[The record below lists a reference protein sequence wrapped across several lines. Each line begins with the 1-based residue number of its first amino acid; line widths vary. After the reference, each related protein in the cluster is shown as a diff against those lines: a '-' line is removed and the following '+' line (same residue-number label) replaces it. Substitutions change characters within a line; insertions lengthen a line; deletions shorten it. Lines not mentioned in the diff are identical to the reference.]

1 MTATDI
7 GVIAPVFKMVWLLS
21 CPPQTGH
28 FPVELC
34 SGFLGPPAL
43 TTALHTQWFPSFPKG
58 IFKCVTLALA
68 TEEDTAKEQFDE
80 AENQQES
87 SK

>member
-1 MTATDI
+1 M
-7 GVIAPVFKMVWLLS
+7 S
-21 CPPQTGH
+21 
-28 FPVELC
+28 FPSL
-34 SGFLGPPAL
+34 FPR
-43 TTALHTQWFPSFPKG
+43 TQWFPSFPKG